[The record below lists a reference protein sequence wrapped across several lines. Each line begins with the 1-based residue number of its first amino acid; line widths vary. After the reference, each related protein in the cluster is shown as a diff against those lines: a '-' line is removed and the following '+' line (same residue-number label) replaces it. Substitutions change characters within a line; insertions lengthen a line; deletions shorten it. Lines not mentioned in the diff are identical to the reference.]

1 VHPARRDR
9 GTVGRGS
16 IVWRVPRDEITAAL
30 GALDDITRRLR
41 LECPWDREQD
51 ERTIVPH
58 TLEEA
63 YELADAANSGD
74 DGKMRDELGDV
85 LFQVHFL
92 SLLLEERGAGD
103 LAAVAAHC
111 RRKLIRRHPHVFAAD
126 SPEMAEVLAA
136 DAAAHAAAGEKASA
150 QLRDVTG
157 ADDVLANWDAIK
169 QTEAGREGG
178 IFGEV
183 PDNLPSLLFARKV
196 QRRAAS
202 SGFDPIDVDAA
213 IEAAH
218 AELDRLGETIRAG
231 ARAATFQ
238 ALGDALF
245 AVTNV
250 ARKAKADPEI
260 ALRSASIRFRD
271 RVLSAEVLA
280 ESEGRSWAELSD
292 DDRLGY
298 YAQVLFA
305 ERPGGGDAPPEDPA
319 EG

>member
-1 VHPARRDR
+1 MRPGTRRPA
-9 GTVGRGS
+9 S
-16 IVWRVPRDEITAAL
+16 ILRLVPRDEITAAL
-30 GALDDITRRLR
+30 GALDDLTRQLR
-41 LECPWDREQD
+41 VSCPWDREQD

-74 DGKMRDELGDV
+74 DAKLRDELGDV

-103 LAAVAAHC
+103 LADVARGT
-111 RRKLIRRHPHVFAAD
+111 RRKLIRRHPHVFAPD

-136 DAAAHAAAGEKASA
+136 DAAARGVDPDPAAGAPAPADEPA
-150 QLRDVTG
+150 LRDVAG

-183 PDNLPSLLFARKV
+183 PDTLPSLLFARKV

-218 AELDRLGETIRAG
+218 AELDRLAATIRAG

-238 ALGDALF
+238 ALGDTLF

-260 ALRSASIRFRD
+260 ALRSASARFRE
-271 RVLSAEVLA
+271 RVLHAEGLA
-280 ESEGRSWAELSD
+280 LGEGRAWADLD
-292 DDRLGY
+292 DEARLGY
-298 YAQVLFA
+298 YARVLFA
-305 ERPGGGDAPPEDPA
+305 EGGPAEDPGA
-319 EG
+319 AGD

>member
-1 VHPARRDR
+1 M
-9 GTVGRGS
+9 
-16 IVWRVPRDEITAAL
+16 PRDEIISAL
-30 GALDDITRRLR
+30 GALDDLTRRLR
-41 LECPWDREQD
+41 IECPWDREQD

-63 YELADAANSGD
+63 YELADAASSGD
-74 DGKMRDELGDV
+74 DAKLRDELGDV

-103 LAAVAAHC
+103 LAAVARGT
-111 RRKLIRRHPHVFAAD
+111 RRKLIRRHPHVFAED
-126 SPEMAEVLAA
+126 SAEMAEVRAA
-136 DAAAHAAAGEKASA
+136 DAAEQDEAARRAGAELQA
-150 QLRDVTG
+150 VTG
-157 ADDVLANWDAIK
+157 ADDVLANWDRIK

-202 SGFDPIDVDAA
+202 SGFDPIGVDEA

-218 AELDRLGETIRAG
+218 AQLDRMAETIRAG
-231 ARAATFQ
+231 ARAATFE

-245 AVTNV
+245 AMTNV

-260 ALRSASIRFRD
+260 ALRSASARFRD
-271 RVLSAEVLA
+271 RVLRAEALA
-280 ESEGRSWAELSD
+280 EAEGHAWSTMDD

-305 ERPGGGDAPPEDPA
+305 EDGGGAQPGDA
-319 EG
+319 

>member
-1 VHPARRDR
+1 M
-9 GTVGRGS
+9 
-16 IVWRVPRDEITAAL
+16 VWRVSRDEITAAL
-30 GALDDITRRLR
+30 GALDDLTRRLR
-41 LECPWDREQD
+41 IACPWDREQD

-63 YELADAANSGD
+63 YELADAASSGD
-74 DGKMRDELGDV
+74 DAKMRDELGDV

-111 RRKLIRRHPHVFAAD
+111 RRKLIRRHPHVFAPD
-126 SPEMAEVLAA
+126 SPEMREVLEA
-136 DAAAHAAAGEKASA
+136 DAAADRERESAIAREAGA

-169 QTEAGREGG
+169 RTEAGREGG

-213 IEAAH
+213 LEAAH

-260 ALRSASIRFRD
+260 ALRSASVRFRE
-271 RVLSAEVLA
+271 RVLRAEVLA
-280 ESEGRSWAELSD
+280 EAEGMTWAELSD
-292 DDRLGY
+292 DGRLGF

-305 ERPGGGDAPPEDPA
+305 EAPGSGDAPPEDP
-319 EG
+319 ED

>member
-1 VHPARRDR
+1 
-9 GTVGRGS
+9 
-16 IVWRVPRDEITAAL
+16 VPRDEIISAL
-30 GALDDITRRLR
+30 GALDDLTRRLR
-41 LECPWDREQD
+41 IECPWDREQD

-63 YELADAANSGD
+63 YELADAASSGD
-74 DGKMRDELGDV
+74 DAKLRDELGDV

-103 LAAVAAHC
+103 LAAVARGT
-111 RRKLIRRHPHVFAAD
+111 RRKLIRRHPHVFAED
-126 SPEMAEVLAA
+126 SPEMAEVRAA
-136 DAAAHAAAGEKASA
+136 DAAEHDEAARRAGA
-150 QLRDVTG
+150 QLQAVTG
-157 ADDVLANWDAIK
+157 ADDVLANWDRIK

-202 SGFDPIDVDAA
+202 SGFDPIGVDEA

-218 AELDRLGETIRAG
+218 AQLDRMVETIRAG
-231 ARAATFQ
+231 ARAATFE

-245 AVTNV
+245 AMTNV

-260 ALRSASIRFRD
+260 ALRSASARFRD
-271 RVLSAEVLA
+271 RVLRAEALA
-280 ESEGRSWAELSD
+280 TAEGRTWADLDD
-292 DDRLGY
+292 DDRLSY

-305 ERPGGGDAPPEDPA
+305 ENGGGAPPGDA
-319 EG
+319 

>member
-1 VHPARRDR
+1 
-9 GTVGRGS
+9 
-16 IVWRVPRDEITAAL
+16 VPRDEITAAL
-30 GALDDITRRLR
+30 GALDDVTRRLR
-41 LECPWDREQD
+41 IECPWDKEQD

-74 DGKMRDELGDV
+74 DAKLRDELGDV

-136 DAAAHAAAGEKASA
+136 DAAAHAAEGDRASA
-150 QLRDVTG
+150 QLQEVTG
-157 ADDVLANWDAIK
+157 ADDVLANWDRIK
-169 QTEAGREGG
+169 KTEAGREGG

-196 QRRAAS
+196 QRRAAT

-213 IEAAH
+213 LEAAH
-218 AELDRLGETIRAG
+218 AELDRLADTIRAG

-260 ALRSASIRFRD
+260 ALRSASIRFRE
-271 RVLSAEVLA
+271 RVLRAEVLA
-280 ESEGRSWAELSD
+280 ESEGRSWSDLGD

-305 ERPGGGDAPPEDPA
+305 ESGHGPEPAGDDAAED
-319 EG
+319 

>member
-1 VHPARRDR
+1 M
-9 GTVGRGS
+9 
-16 IVWRVPRDEITAAL
+16 PRDEIISAL
-30 GALDDITRRLR
+30 GALDDLTRRLR
-41 LECPWDREQD
+41 IECPWDREQD

-63 YELADAANSGD
+63 YELADAASSGD
-74 DGKMRDELGDV
+74 DAKLRDELGDV

-103 LAAVAAHC
+103 LADVARGT

-126 SPEMAEVLAA
+126 SPEMAEVLAV
-136 DAAAHAAAGEKASA
+136 DAAEQAETTRRAGAELQA
-150 QLRDVTG
+150 VTG
-157 ADDVLANWDAIK
+157 ADDVLKNWDRIK

-202 SGFDPIDVDAA
+202 SGFDPIGVDEA

-218 AELDRLGETIRAG
+218 AQLDRMADTIRAG
-231 ARAATFQ
+231 ARAATFE

-245 AVTNV
+245 AMTNV

-260 ALRSASIRFRD
+260 ALRSASARFRD
-271 RVLSAEVLA
+271 RVLRAEALA
-280 ESEGRSWAELSD
+280 TAEGHTWADLD
-292 DDRLGY
+292 DGDRLGY

-305 ERPGGGDAPPEDPA
+305 EDGGGAQPGDA
-319 EG
+319 

>member
-1 VHPARRDR
+1 M
-9 GTVGRGS
+9 
-16 IVWRVPRDEITAAL
+16 PRDEIISAL
-30 GALDDITRRLR
+30 GALDDVTRRLR
-41 LECPWDREQD
+41 IECPWDREQD

-63 YELADAANSGD
+63 YELADAANAGD
-74 DGKMRDELGDV
+74 DAKLRDELGDV

-103 LAAVAAHC
+103 LADVARGT

-126 SPEMAEVLAA
+126 SPEMAEVLQA
-136 DAAAHAAAGEKASA
+136 DAAEQAERATA
-150 QLRDVTG
+150 QLQDVVG
-157 ADDVLANWDAIK
+157 ADDVLANWDRIK

-196 QRRAAS
+196 QRRAAT
-202 SGFDPIDVDAA
+202 SGFDPISLDEA

-218 AELDRLGETIRAG
+218 AELDRIGSTVRAG
-231 ARAATFQ
+231 ARAATFE

-245 AVTNV
+245 AITNV

-260 ALRSASIRFRD
+260 ALRSASARFRD
-271 RVLSAEVLA
+271 RVLAAERLA
-280 ESEGRSWAELSD
+280 GEDGATWGDLD
-292 DDRLGY
+292 DDARLSY
-298 YAQVLFA
+298 YARVLFGGTDS
-305 ERPGGGDAPPEDPA
+305 PGPA
-319 EG
+319 A

>member
-1 VHPARRDR
+1 
-9 GTVGRGS
+9 
-16 IVWRVPRDEITAAL
+16 VPRDEITSAL
-30 GALDDITRRLR
+30 GALDDVTRRLR
-41 LECPWDREQD
+41 IECPWDREQD

-74 DGKMRDELGDV
+74 DAKLRDELGDV

-103 LAAVAAHC
+103 LADVARGT

-126 SPEMAEVLAA
+126 SPEMTEVLEA
-136 DAAAHAAAGEKASA
+136 DAAEQTARASA
-150 QLRDVTG
+150 QLRDVVG
-157 ADDVLANWDAIK
+157 ADDVLANWDRIK

-196 QRRAAS
+196 QRRAAT
-202 SGFDPIDVDAA
+202 SGFDPIGLHEA

-218 AELDRLGETIRAG
+218 AELDRIGATVQAG
-231 ARAATFQ
+231 ARAATFE

-245 AVTNV
+245 ALTNV

-260 ALRSASIRFRD
+260 ALRSASARFRD
-271 RVLSAEVLA
+271 RVLAAERLA
-280 ESEGRSWAELSD
+280 LDDGATWAEID
-292 DDRLGY
+292 DDARLSY
-298 YAQVLFA
+298 YARVVF
-305 ERPGGGDAPPEDPA
+305 GDGGDAAPGA
-319 EG
+319 

>member
-1 VHPARRDR
+1 
-9 GTVGRGS
+9 
-16 IVWRVPRDEITAAL
+16 VPRDEITAAL
-30 GALDDITRRLR
+30 GALDDVTRRLR
-41 LECPWDREQD
+41 IECPWDREQD

-74 DGKMRDELGDV
+74 DDKLRDELGDV

-111 RRKLIRRHPHVFAAD
+111 RRKLIRRHPHVFAED

-136 DAAAHAAAGEKASA
+136 DRAAHAEHESRVTREAGA
-150 QLRDVTG
+150 QLREVTG

-183 PDNLPSLLFARKV
+183 PDNLPSLLFARKI

-260 ALRSASIRFRD
+260 ALRSASVRFRE
-271 RVLSAEVLA
+271 RVLRAEVLA
-280 ESEGRSWAELSD
+280 DAEGRAWGELSD

-305 ERPGGGDAPPEDPA
+305 ERPGGADAPPEDPA
-319 EG
+319 DA

>member
-1 VHPARRDR
+1 M
-9 GTVGRGS
+9 
-16 IVWRVPRDEITAAL
+16 PRDEITAAL
-30 GALDDITRRLR
+30 GALDDVTRRLR
-41 LECPWDREQD
+41 IECPWDREQD

-63 YELADAANSGD
+63 YELADAASSGD
-74 DGKMRDELGDV
+74 DAKLRDELGDV

-103 LAAVAAHC
+103 LAEVAAGC
-111 RRKLIRRHPHVFAAD
+111 RRKLIRRHPHVFAAG

-136 DAAAHAAAGEKASA
+136 DAAARRAEGDRAAEGLQEV
-150 QLRDVTG
+150 RG
-157 ADDVLANWDAIK
+157 ADDVLANWDRIK
-169 QTEAGREGG
+169 RTEAGRERG

-196 QRRAAS
+196 QRRAAT

-213 IEAAH
+213 MEAAH
-218 AELDRLGETIRAG
+218 AELDRLGGTIRAG
-231 ARAATFQ
+231 ARAATFE

-260 ALRSASIRFRD
+260 ALRSASARFRE
-271 RVLSAEVLA
+271 RVLRAEALA
-280 ESEGRSWAELSD
+280 ESEGRPWAELSD

-305 ERPGGGDAPPEDPA
+305 EPGRPGAAPDEPSD
-319 EG
+319 G

>member
-1 VHPARRDR
+1 M
-9 GTVGRGS
+9 S
-16 IVWRVPRDEITAAL
+16 RDEITRAL
-30 GALDDITRRLR
+30 GALDDLTRRLR
-41 LECPWDREQD
+41 VECPWDREQD
-51 ERTIVPH
+51 ERSIVPH

-63 YELADAANSGD
+63 YELADAASSGD
-74 DGKMRDELGDV
+74 DAKLRDELGDV

-103 LAAVAAHC
+103 LAAVARGT
-111 RRKLIRRHPHVFAAD
+111 RRKLIRRHPHVFAPD
-126 SPEMAEVLAA
+126 SPEMQEVLQA
-136 DAAAHAAAGEKASA
+136 DATARAAEDEAAAERAGAELQA
-150 QLRDVTG
+150 VTG
-157 ADDVLANWDAIK
+157 ADDVLANWDRIK

-202 SGFDPIDVDAA
+202 SGFDPIGVDEAV
-213 IEAAH
+213 EAAH
-218 AELDRLGETIRAG
+218 AELTRLGETIRAG
-231 ARAATFQ
+231 ARAATFE

-245 AVTNV
+245 AVVNV

-260 ALRSASIRFRD
+260 ALRSSSVRFRD
-271 RVLSAEVLA
+271 RVLRAEELA
-280 ESEGRSWAELSD
+280 VADGRPWASLDD

-298 YAQVLFA
+298 YARVLFA
-305 ERPGGGDAPPEDPA
+305 ERGGAGEPD

>member
-1 VHPARRDR
+1 M
-9 GTVGRGS
+9 S
-16 IVWRVPRDEITAAL
+16 RDEITRAL
-30 GALDDITRRLR
+30 GALDDLTRRLR
-41 LECPWDREQD
+41 VECPWDREQD
-51 ERTIVPH
+51 ERSNVPH

-63 YELADAANSGD
+63 YELADAASSGD
-74 DGKMRDELGDV
+74 DAKLRDELGDV

-103 LAAVAAHC
+103 LAAVARGT
-111 RRKLIRRHPHVFAAD
+111 RRKLIRRHPHVFAPD
-126 SPEMAEVLAA
+126 SPEMQEVLQA
-136 DAAAHAAAGEKASA
+136 DATARAAEDEAAAERAGAELQA
-150 QLRDVTG
+150 VTG
-157 ADDVLANWDAIK
+157 ADDVLANWDRIK

-202 SGFDPIDVDAA
+202 SGFDPIGVDEAV
-213 IEAAH
+213 EAAH
-218 AELDRLGETIRAG
+218 AELTRLGETIRAG
-231 ARAATFQ
+231 ARAATFE

-245 AVTNV
+245 AVVNV

-260 ALRSASIRFRD
+260 ALRSSSVRFRD
-271 RVLSAEVLA
+271 RVLRAEELA
-280 ESEGRSWAELSD
+280 VADGRPWASLDD

-298 YAQVLFA
+298 YARVLFA
-305 ERPGGGDAPPEDPA
+305 ERGGAGEPD

>member
-1 VHPARRDR
+1 
-9 GTVGRGS
+9 
-16 IVWRVPRDEITAAL
+16 VPRDEIISAL
-30 GALDDITRRLR
+30 GALDDLTRRLR
-41 LECPWDREQD
+41 IECPWDREQD

-63 YELADAANSGD
+63 YELADAASSGD
-74 DGKMRDELGDV
+74 DAKLRDELGDV

-103 LAAVAAHC
+103 LADVARGT
-111 RRKLIRRHPHVFAAD
+111 RRKLIRRHPHVFAPD

-136 DAAAHAAAGEKASA
+136 DAAEQAETTRRAGAELQA
-150 QLRDVTG
+150 VTG
-157 ADDVLANWDAIK
+157 ADDVLANWDRIK

-202 SGFDPIDVDAA
+202 SGFDPIGVDEA

-218 AELDRLGETIRAG
+218 AQLDRMAETIRAG
-231 ARAATFQ
+231 ARAATFE

-245 AVTNV
+245 AMTNV

-260 ALRSASIRFRD
+260 ALRSASARFRD
-271 RVLSAEVLA
+271 RVLRAEALA
-280 ESEGRSWAELSD
+280 EAEGHTWSGLDD

-305 ERPGGGDAPPEDPA
+305 ENGGGAQPDDA
-319 EG
+319 